1 MPRPKSTLALEVPPF
16 AVMMSSM
23 PSRFTS
29 PKVTEVELV
38 PVAKFTAAPK
48 APLPRPNNTLALL
61 EVPFA
66 VTISSIPSLSTS
78 PKVTEVGLVLVPV
91 VKVVPDANEGKAVM
105 VGKLTR
111 LTPRVPVPVMPV
123 TFTV

>member
-29 PKVTEVELV
+29 PKVTEVGAF
-38 PVAKFTAAPK
+38 PVAKMASVLK
-48 APLPRPNNTLALL
+48 VPLPLPNNTLTLL

-66 VTISSIPSLSTS
+66 VTISSMPSLSTS

-105 VGKLTR
+105 VGKSTR
-111 LTPRVPVPVMPV
+111 FTPRVPVPVMPV

>member
-1 MPRPKSTLALEVPPF
+1 MAKMASVL
-16 AVMMSSM
+16 
-23 PSRFTS
+23 
-29 PKVTEVELV
+29 KV
-38 PVAKFTAAPK
+38 
-48 APLPRPNNTLALL
+48 PLPLPNNTLTLL

-66 VTISSIPSLSTS
+66 VTISSMPSLSTS

-91 VKVVPDANEGKAVM
+91 EKVAPDANEGKAVM

-111 LTPRVPVPVMPV
+111 LTLRVPVPVMPV